1 MKILEVTGK
10 TVKDAYQNALMQLNV
25 TENKVTYE
33 VIDEGSKGFLG
44 IGYKPAK
51 IKVMVKKDY
60 VSEARQFLQSILE
73 IMKIEA
79 NIEIEEKE
87 NVLNIELEGK
97 DMGIVIGYRGE
108 TLDSLQYLTSLVI
121 NKGSNDEYKRVI
133 LDTSNYRKNRE
144 ESLRH
149 LAYKTAKKVARTK
162 TTIKLETM
170 NPYERRIIH
179 SALQNDRFVKT
190 YSEGNEPHRRV
201 VLELK

>member
-1 MKILEVTGK
+1 M
-10 TVKDAYQNALMQLNV
+10 
-25 TENKVTYE
+25 
-33 VIDEGSKGFLG
+33 
-44 IGYKPAK
+44 
-51 IKVMVKKDY
+51 
-60 VSEARQFLQSILE
+60 QSILE
-73 IMKIEA
+73 SMKIEA
-79 NIEIEEKE
+79 NILIEEND

-121 NKGSNDEYKRVI
+121 NKGSNDDYKRVI
-133 LDTSNYRKNRE
+133 LDTSNYRKKRE

-149 LAYKTAKKVARTK
+149 LAYKTAKKVARNK
-162 TTIKLETM
+162 TTIKLEPM

>member
-1 MKILEVTGK
+1 MKSLEVTGK
-10 TVKDAYQNALMQLNV
+10 TIEDAYQNALIQLNV

-44 IGYKPAK
+44 IGCKPAK

-60 VSEARQFLQSILE
+60 VSEAREFLQSILE
-73 IMKIEA
+73 NMKVEA
-79 NIEIEEKE
+79 NINIEEKG
-87 NVLNIELEGK
+87 NVLNIELEGN

-121 NKGSNDEYKRVI
+121 NKGNDDGYKRVI
-133 LDTSNYRKNRE
+133 LDTSNYRKKRE

-149 LAYKTAKKVARTK
+149 LAYKMAKKVARTK
-162 TTIKLETM
+162 TTMKLEPM

-201 VLELK
+201 ILELK